1 RRELVQA
8 LARRAS
14 RPLAGFAVRVA
25 GGDVARHDDVVVH
38 AEEAEAQLFGALG
51 DGNVTLAIAERTTRR
66 GRYAEVHGS
75 ASHFCRNSAEDRAG
89 GLTCVQTDR
98 AT

>member
-1 RRELVQA
+1 M
-8 LARRAS
+8 S
-14 RPLAGFAVRVA
+14 RGTTTWSFTLRKPKPK
-25 GGDVARHDDVVVH
+25 
-38 AEEAEAQLFGALG
+38 LFGALG